1 MTKKIL
7 VLLMLPLFCNSQS
20 HVDNLQKEVEVGTF
34 LSTSGQNPFWLR
46 SNQYGVVPL
55 ESQGVT
61 IRARVGTKQ
70 SVLNPSNRFNK
81 KDSLDRSLNWK
92 GFTFDYAVEAVA
104 NVGKV
109 GQFLLP
115 EAYAA
120 VKWKAFELYAGRR
133 REIVGLVDTTLTSG
147 SYIWSGNALPMP
159 KIQLSIPEYT
169 PILGKGLVSI
179 KGAYAHGWFDNRGR
193 IKSFNLHQ
201 KWLYGRIG
209 RADSKWKYYGGFNHQ
224 VQWGGYNAERLDAP
238 FAENFYAY
246 LYAVVPLKRVGERA
260 GRALTTSDK
269 ENRVGNQLGTIDLAL
284 ERNFQNVNLL
294 FYRQSLYE
302 QGAALLRLANIK
314 DGLNGLKVTLK
325 PQKDKVVSFSY
336 VNLEYLYTKNQGTSP
351 ILFTREIGWELEN
364 YFTHFQYV
372 DGWTYSGNVV
382 GTPFITTENQTKID
396 LPNTNQLINNNRV
409 AALQLSGLMRI
420 NNRYDLLVRFSHS
433 SNNGILINRS
443 PVLPTDQKY
452 KQTSLLFTAIVP
464 LKSAGSLSAD
474 FGIDA
479 GEIFSNSVG
488 LRVSYR
494 RTY

>member
-109 GQFLLP
+109 GQLLLP
-115 EAYAA
+115 EAYAS
-120 VKWKAFELYAGRR
+120 VKWKIFELYAGRR

-179 KGAYAHGWFDNRGR
+179 KGAYAHGWFDNDRPFTSNV
-193 IKSFNLHQ
+193 KLHQ
-201 KWLYGRIG
+201 KWLYGRLG
-209 RADSKWKYYGGFNHQ
+209 KPNWKMKFYGGFNHQ
-224 VQWGGYNAERLDAP
+224 AQWGGNSP
-238 FAENFYAY
+238 FFTVNGQLPDGFRNY
-246 LYAVVPLKRVGERA
+246 LHVVMGTRGAITGVPETKGFD
-260 GRALTTSDK
+260 S
-269 ENRVGNQLGTIDLAL
+269 NRIGNHLGSIDLGFSFKTL
-284 ERNFQNVNLL
+284 NVDIL
-294 FYRQSLYE
+294 FYRQSFYE
-302 QGAALLRLANIK
+302 DGSLFYLNNIG
-314 DGLNGLKVTLK
+314 DGLTGI
-325 PQKDKVVSFSY
+325 SFKIPNTS
-336 VNLEYLYTKNQGTSP
+336 LSKLTFEYLNTSSQGGSNF
-351 ILFTREIGWELEN
+351 ILFSDDRSQIPPELRGADR
-364 YFTHFQYV
+364 YFSNGQFVEGY
-372 DGWTYSGNVV
+372 TYKNHII
-382 GTPFITTENQTKID
+382 GTPFIQKKSLNWRNGEYRSNLLLENDRVRLVNVAFEGEVKSVRYATS
-396 LPNTNQLINNNRV
+396 LSFSNNLGAYGSPVNKR
-409 AALQLSGLMRI
+409 QFSGLMSFGKRVSSRKY
-420 NNRYDLLVRFSHS
+420 NPLL
-433 SNNGILINRS
+433 
-443 PVLPTDQKY
+443 K
-452 KQTSLLFTAIVP
+452 
-464 LKSAGSLSAD
+464 GSLA
-474 FGIDA
+474 ID
-479 GEIFSNSVG
+479 SNG
-488 LRVSYR
+488 LYPLTIGAFASM
-494 RTY
+494 TQSF